1 MPPRK
6 LPRPPALRSRISTA
20 VRRVFPAVGWVRGLK
35 LEGKELTDKYVEEF
49 CRLNKYVK

>member
-6 LPRPPALRSRISTA
+6 LPRAPALRSRLSFFA
-20 VRRVFPAVGWVRGLK
+20 RRVFPTVDWVRGLG

-49 CRLNKYVK
+49 CRLNNYVK

>member
-6 LPRPPALRSRISTA
+6 LPRAPALKSRLFFFA
-20 VRRVFPAVGWVRGLK
+20 GRVFPTTKWVRGLK

-49 CRLNKYVK
+49 CRLNNYVK